1 LFKSCDQIVWFIAKD
16 LTQSQHLETAKSI
29 PAFHQWADHEG
40 PCSFKENEDVWTK
53 DEEKLGKQSIRFNNT
68 LKQFKGFTALTD
80 LKMNILSEL
89 VFRQE
94 KKCYREIYWLNECLK
109 AKNEGK
115 GDFWIDTPYALIQS
129 IFSQKKHQSTRKSSK
144 MPVTLK
150 LILKIAKRFR
160 ST

>member
-1 LFKSCDQIVWFIAKD
+1 VVYCKGSNSK
-16 LTQSQHLETAKSI
+16 
-29 PAFHQWADHEG
+29 PAFGDSEKYPSVPPMGRPLGSGSYEG

-94 KKCYREIYWLNECLK
+94 KN
-109 AKNEGK
+109 ATGK
-115 GDFWIDTPYALIQS
+115 FIG
-129 IFSQKKHQSTRKSSK
+129 
-144 MPVTLK
+144 
-150 LILKIAKRFR
+150 
-160 ST
+160 